1 MKQIF
6 CPVPDRELGRVIGRT
21 LLILLIACAT
31 VGCES
36 SGDGENGVV
45 DPDVMVAT
53 GVVALDDRSLA
64 AARLLTRASFGA
76 SDTALRDVLS
86 FENHAAWVDAQIA
99 LPTSLQLPY
108 TQANSNGSNGRARH
122 EIWWANAIEA
132 PDQLRQRVAFAL
144 SEIFVVSDL
153 DYTLSN
159 SQYGMAS
166 YYDMLASGAFGTYRE
181 LLEAVT
187 LYPVMGIYLSMV
199 RNEKDNPARNVRP
212 DENYAREV
220 LQLFSIGLHQ
230 LERGAHPVPVDDPA
244 PVYTQEIVEEYAR
257 VFTGWNFANTDQ
269 WVSADGWV
277 SRMQRWMVCFQGLRI
292 LPSGIW
298 GYLTFDVWMV

>member
-1 MKQIF
+1 
-6 CPVPDRELGRVIGRT
+6 
-21 LLILLIACAT
+21 
-31 VGCES
+31 
-36 SGDGENGVV
+36 
-45 DPDVMVAT
+45 
-53 GVVALDDRSLA
+53 
-64 AARLLTRASFGA
+64 
-76 SDTALRDVLS
+76 
-86 FENHAAWVDAQIA
+86 
-99 LPTSLQLPY
+99 
-108 TQANSNGSNGRARH
+108 
-122 EIWWANAIEA
+122 
-132 PDQLRQRVAFAL
+132 
-144 SEIFVVSDL
+144 
-153 DYTLSN
+153 
-159 SQYGMAS
+159 MAS

-269 WVSADGWV
+269 WVSADMTPFDKV
-277 SRMQRWMVCFQGLRI
+277 TPCLLYTS
-292 LPSGIW
+292 PSPR
-298 GYLTFDVWMV
+298 D